1 MLCRARVVLLTN
13 GIDWLNCQ
21 HNLMTIFNE
30 SVNWA
35 RIYVFAPKLPS
46 PAPHAALHPLP
57 YANVALD
64 APVERV
70 IVDGSYADVPAGA
83 AVVIRGENVMLVG
96 EIDAESDARATARLT
111 RVSAADI
118 RRARSAR
125 QADAGAFRRR
135 ERLEW
140 PVPEDYV

>member
-1 MLCRARVVLLTN
+1 MGVIYLLAVPLMLCRARVVLLTN

-57 YANVALD
+57 VR
-64 APVERV
+64 P
-70 IVDGSYADVPAGA
+70 P
-83 AVVIRGENVMLVG
+83 
-96 EIDAESDARATARLT
+96 
-111 RVSAADI
+111 
-118 RRARSAR
+118 
-125 QADAGAFRRR
+125 
-135 ERLEW
+135 
-140 PVPEDYV
+140 